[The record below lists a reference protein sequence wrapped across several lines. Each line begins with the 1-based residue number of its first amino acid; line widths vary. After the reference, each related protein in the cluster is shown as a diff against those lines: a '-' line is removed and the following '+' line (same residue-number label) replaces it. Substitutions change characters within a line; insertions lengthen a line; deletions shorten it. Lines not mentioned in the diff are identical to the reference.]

1 MRFAIVADEFLDY
14 PADLAPWVRRSRR
27 GDEPRIERGF
37 AAFGCNQQHVVHVR
51 TDLALGNALGA
62 GRQGLDDPLKRQDLR
77 ALDDLRPAP
86 VNSRA
91 SSA

>member
-1 MRFAIVADEFLDY
+1 VIEANEISDNL
-14 PADLAPWVRRSRR
+14 ADLALRVRRSRR

-62 GRQGLDDPLKRQDLR
+62 GRQELDDPLKRQALR